1 LRMSMTLLV
10 SVLLSAEPIRS
21 LPKVAGRH
29 GKADGGVSY
38 TLVASPERT
47 MSGFYDI
54 AVTGIDG
61 TADLLGRLRGKVAL
75 AVNVASRCGLTPQY
89 QALEELQRELADE
102 NFTVV
107 GFPCNQFG
115 AQEPGSE
122 AQIVEFCRSN
132 YDVTFPLSAKL
143 DVNGAQ
149 RHPLYTFLTAAAH
162 GFPGDISWNFEK
174 FLIGRDG
181 RVLKR
186 YPPQTQPRDRGL
198 MQDLADAL

>member
-1 LRMSMTLLV
+1 
-10 SVLLSAEPIRS
+10 
-21 LPKVAGRH
+21 
-29 GKADGGVSY
+29 
-38 TLVASPERT
+38 

-54 AVTGIDG
+54 AVNSIDG
-61 TADLLGRLRGKVAL
+61 KPDLLGTLRGKVTL

-89 QALEELQRELADE
+89 QGLEELQRELAAE

-122 AQIVEFCRSN
+122 AQIAAFCSST
-132 YDVTFPLSAKL
+132 YDVSFPLSAKL
-143 DVNGAQ
+143 EVNGGG
-149 RHPLYTFLTAAAH
+149 RHPLYRFLTSADTGIA
-162 GFPGDISWNFEK
+162 GDISWNFEK

-186 YPPQTQPRDRGL
+186 YAPQTKPRDSGV
-198 MQDLADAL
+198 MQDIADAL